1 MELMNTRQKEIL
13 YLLLSEPDKYS
24 LVQDFAD
31 RVNCSEKTI
40 RNDLKIIEDYLD
52 DYSDAHLT
60 RKPGLGV
67 YLDIEEHEKVRLC
80 NELHT
85 VKEEPKYQS
94 DEERILQIAYD
105 LLMNVQPVTAK
116 EFADQYFLN
125 RSTIKKDLN
134 KIEKWL
140 RRFSL
145 ALVSKQRIGLII
157 EGTEKNKRKAL
168 TRILDLINNPS
179 ITNQFIKKQFLYHE
193 VEFIASELK
202 VLQKRHSLYFTDD
215 TLESL
220 LLHTLMMIRRTKLK
234 QSISISKREITVLQ
248 KKKEYKW
255 TYEFLKRLEKFFVI
269 HFSEEEVVY
278 LTLHILGG
286 KVRYPKN
293 DASWDLDII
302 NEENSVLFK
311 ILCHLIYRVSELNA
325 LDFNKDQILK
335 NGLKIHLYTT
345 LNRINYDLSVSN
357 PMLNDIKKMYPHMFD
372 IVIDV
377 LGEINQLFDLFIPEE
392 EAAYLTLHF
401 QASIERL
408 DSNRQKQKNVIIVC
422 HMGIGMS
429 QLLRTKIE
437 RKFHQIYVMDC
448 ISKDDL
454 DDYLTKHQ
462 DVELVISTTSISGV
476 KIPHLIVSPLLEYT
490 EEKKLEDFIKQFDEP
505 VRQEKTAFSMLD
517 YTTPFLVSL
526 QDDVEHRYMIIEKLA
541 KVLYEKGYVEKEYAV
556 HAIMR
561 EKMSATTIGAGIA
574 IPHANSKFIKQS
586 AIAIATLKEPL
597 DWGTEKV
604 TLVFMLAVKNEEQKM
619 TKQLFQELSFISEQP
634 SFIQKLTT
642 ETNVMKFLSYLHY

>member
-1 MELMNTRQKEIL
+1 MNTRQKEIL

>member
-1 MELMNTRQKEIL
+1 MNTRQKEIL

-52 DYSDAHLT
+52 DCSDAHLT

-193 VEFIASELK
+193 IEFIASELK

-255 TYEFLKRLEKFFVI
+255 TYEFLKKLEKFFVI

-311 ILCHLIYRVSELNA
+311 IICHLIYRVSELNA
-325 LDFNKDQILK
+325 LDFDKDQILK

-345 LNRINYDLSVSN
+345 LNRINYDLPVSN

-429 QLLRTKIE
+429 QLLRTRIE

-574 IPHANSKFIKQS
+574 IPHANSKFVKQS
-586 AIAIATLKEPL
+586 AVAIATLKEPL
-597 DWGTEKV
+597 NWGTEKV

>member
-1 MELMNTRQKEIL
+1 MNTRQKEIL

-40 RNDLKIIEDYLD
+40 RNDLKIIENYLD
-52 DYSDAHLT
+52 DYSNAHLT

-85 VKEEPKYQS
+85 IKEDPKYQS
-94 DEERILQIAYD
+94 DEERVLQIAYD
-105 LLMNVQPVTAK
+105 LLMKVKPVTAK

-140 RRFSL
+140 KRFSL

-179 ITNQFIKKQFLYHE
+179 IANQFIKKQFLYHE
-193 VEFIASELK
+193 VEFIISELK

-234 QSISISKREITVLQ
+234 QSISISKKEITLLQ

-286 KVRYPKN
+286 KVRYPKS
-293 DASWDLDII
+293 DASWELDII

-372 IVIDV
+372 IIIDV

-408 DSNRQKQKNVIIVC
+408 DSDRQKQKNAIIVC

-462 DVELVISTTSISGV
+462 DVELVISTTSISRV

-505 VRQEKTAFSMLD
+505 VRQERTAFSMLD

-526 QDDVEHRYMIIEKLA
+526 QDDVEHHYMIIEKLA

-556 HAIMR
+556 HAIIR
-561 EKMSATTIGAGIA
+561 EKMSATAIGSGIA

>member
-1 MELMNTRQKEIL
+1 MNTRQKEIL

-52 DYSDAHLT
+52 DCSDAHLT

-193 VEFIASELK
+193 IEFIASELK

-311 ILCHLIYRVSELNA
+311 IICHLIYRVSELNA
-325 LDFNKDQILK
+325 LDFDKDQILK

-345 LNRINYDLSVSN
+345 LNRINYDLPVSN

-429 QLLRTKIE
+429 QLLRTRIE

-490 EEKKLEDFIKQFDEP
+490 EEKKLEEFIKQFDEP

-526 QDDVEHRYMIIEKLA
+526 QDHVEHRYMIIEKLA

-574 IPHANSKFIKQS
+574 IPHANSKFVKQS
-586 AIAIATLKEPL
+586 AVAIATLKEPL
-597 DWGTEKV
+597 NWGTEKV

-642 ETNVMKFLSYLHY
+642 ETNIMKFLSYLHY

>member
-1 MELMNTRQKEIL
+1 MNTRQKEIL

-52 DYSDAHLT
+52 DCSDAHLT

-311 ILCHLIYRVSELNA
+311 IICHLIYRVSELNA
-325 LDFNKDQILK
+325 LDFDKDQILK

-345 LNRINYDLSVSN
+345 LNRINYDLPVSN

-429 QLLRTKIE
+429 QLLRTRIE

-574 IPHANSKFIKQS
+574 IPHANSKFVKQS
-586 AIAIATLKEPL
+586 AVAIATLKEPL
-597 DWGTEKV
+597 NWGTEKV

-642 ETNVMKFLSYLHY
+642 ETNIMKFLSYLHY

>member
-1 MELMNTRQKEIL
+1 MNTRQKEIL

-462 DVELVISTTSISGV
+462 DVELVISTTSISGL

-490 EEKKLEDFIKQFDEP
+490 EEKKLEVFIKQFDEP

>member
-1 MELMNTRQKEIL
+1 MNTRQKEIL

-52 DYSDAHLT
+52 NYSNAHLT

-255 TYEFLKRLEKFFVI
+255 TYEFLERLEKFFVI

-293 DASWDLDII
+293 DAPWDLDII

-311 ILCHLIYRVSELNA
+311 ILCHLICRVSELNA

-429 QLLRTKIE
+429 QLLRTRIE

-642 ETNVMKFLSYLHY
+642 ETNVIKFLSYLHY

>member
-1 MELMNTRQKEIL
+1 
-13 YLLLSEPDKYS
+13 
-24 LVQDFAD
+24 
-31 RVNCSEKTI
+31 
-40 RNDLKIIEDYLD
+40 
-52 DYSDAHLT
+52 
-60 RKPGLGV
+60 
-67 YLDIEEHEKVRLC
+67 
-80 NELHT
+80 
-85 VKEEPKYQS
+85 
-94 DEERILQIAYD
+94 
-105 LLMNVQPVTAK
+105 
-116 EFADQYFLN
+116 
-125 RSTIKKDLN
+125 
-134 KIEKWL
+134 
-140 RRFSL
+140 
-145 ALVSKQRIGLII
+145 
-157 EGTEKNKRKAL
+157 
-168 TRILDLINNPS
+168 
-179 ITNQFIKKQFLYHE
+179 
-193 VEFIASELK
+193 
-202 VLQKRHSLYFTDD
+202 
-215 TLESL
+215 
-220 LLHTLMMIRRTKLK
+220 
-234 QSISISKREITVLQ
+234 
-248 KKKEYKW
+248 
-255 TYEFLKRLEKFFVI
+255 
-269 HFSEEEVVY
+269 

-293 DASWDLDII
+293 DAPWDLDII
-302 NEENSVLFK
+302 NEENSALFK
-311 ILCHLIYRVSELNA
+311 IICHLIYRVSELNA

-335 NGLKIHLYTT
+335 KGLKIHLYTT
-345 LNRINYDLSVSN
+345 LNRISYDLSVSN

-408 DSNRQKQKNVIIVC
+408 DINRKKQKNIIIVC

-476 KIPHLIVSPLLEYT
+476 KVPHLIVSPLLEYT

>member
-1 MELMNTRQKEIL
+1 MNTRQKEIL

-140 RRFSL
+140 RRFGL

>member
-1 MELMNTRQKEIL
+1 MNTRQKEIL

-52 DYSDAHLT
+52 DCSDAHLT

-193 VEFIASELK
+193 IEFIASELK

-311 ILCHLIYRVSELNA
+311 IICHLIYRVSELNA
-325 LDFNKDQILK
+325 LDFDKDQILK

-345 LNRINYDLSVSN
+345 LNRINYDLPVSN

-429 QLLRTKIE
+429 QLLRTRIE

-526 QDDVEHRYMIIEKLA
+526 QDHVEHRYMIIEKLA

-574 IPHANSKFIKQS
+574 IPHANSKFVKQS
-586 AIAIATLKEPL
+586 AVAIATLKEPL
-597 DWGTEKV
+597 NWGTEKV

-642 ETNVMKFLSYLHY
+642 ETNIMKFLSYLHY

>member
-1 MELMNTRQKEIL
+1 MNTRQKEIL

-255 TYEFLKRLEKFFVI
+255 TYEFLKKLEKFFVI

-462 DVELVISTTSISGV
+462 DVELVISTTSISGL

>member
-1 MELMNTRQKEIL
+1 MNTRQKEIL

-40 RNDLKIIEDYLD
+40 RNDLKIIEDYLN

-248 KKKEYKW
+248 KKKEYNW
-255 TYEFLKRLEKFFVI
+255 TYEFLERLEKFFVI

-286 KVRYPKN
+286 KVRYQKN

-302 NEENSVLFK
+302 SEENSVLFK

-454 DDYLTKHQ
+454 EDYLTKHQ

>member
-1 MELMNTRQKEIL
+1 MNTRQKEIL

-462 DVELVISTTSISGV
+462 DVELVISTTSISGL

>member
-1 MELMNTRQKEIL
+1 MNTRQKEIL

-255 TYEFLKRLEKFFVI
+255 TYEFLKKLEKFFVI

-302 NEENSVLFK
+302 DEENSVLFK

>member
-1 MELMNTRQKEIL
+1 MNTRQKEIL

-52 DYSDAHLT
+52 DCSDAHLT

-193 VEFIASELK
+193 IEFIASELK

-311 ILCHLIYRVSELNA
+311 IICHLIYRVSELNA
-325 LDFNKDQILK
+325 LDFDKDQILK

-345 LNRINYDLSVSN
+345 LNRINYDLPVSN

-429 QLLRTKIE
+429 QLLRTRIE

-526 QDDVEHRYMIIEKLA
+526 QDHVEHRYMIIEKLA

-574 IPHANSKFIKQS
+574 IPHANSKFVKQS
-586 AIAIATLKEPL
+586 AVAIATLKEPL

-642 ETNVMKFLSYLHY
+642 ETNIMKFLSYLHY

>member
-1 MELMNTRQKEIL
+1 MNTRQKEIL

-52 DYSDAHLT
+52 DCSDAHLT

-311 ILCHLIYRVSELNA
+311 IICHLIYRVSELNA
-325 LDFNKDQILK
+325 LDFDKDQILK

-345 LNRINYDLSVSN
+345 LNRINYDLPVSN

-429 QLLRTKIE
+429 QLLRTRIE

-561 EKMSATTIGAGIA
+561 EKMSATTLGAGIA

-642 ETNVMKFLSYLHY
+642 ETNIMKFLSYLHY

>member
-52 DYSDAHLT
+52 NYSNAHLT

-255 TYEFLKRLEKFFVI
+255 TYEFLERLEKFFVI

-293 DASWDLDII
+293 DAPWDLDII

-311 ILCHLIYRVSELNA
+311 ILCHLICRVSELNA

-490 EEKKLEDFIKQFDEP
+490 EEKKLEDFIKQFNEP

-642 ETNVMKFLSYLHY
+642 ETNVIKFLSYLHY

>member
-1 MELMNTRQKEIL
+1 MNTRQKEIL

-31 RVNCSEKTI
+31 RLNCSEKTI

-255 TYEFLKRLEKFFVI
+255 TYEFLERLEKFFVI
-269 HFSEEEVVY
+269 HFSEEEIVY

-311 ILCHLIYRVSELNA
+311 ILSHLIYRVSELNA

-408 DSNRQKQKNVIIVC
+408 DSNRQKQKNAIIVC

-526 QDDVEHRYMIIEKLA
+526 HDDVEHRYMIIEKLA

-561 EKMSATTIGAGIA
+561 EKMSATTIGSGIA

>member
-1 MELMNTRQKEIL
+1 MNTRQKEIL

-52 DYSDAHLT
+52 DCSDAHLT

-193 VEFIASELK
+193 IEFIASELK

-311 ILCHLIYRVSELNA
+311 IICHLIYRVSELNA
-325 LDFNKDQILK
+325 LDFDKDQILK

-345 LNRINYDLSVSN
+345 LNRINYDLPVSN

-429 QLLRTKIE
+429 QLLRTRIE

-574 IPHANSKFIKQS
+574 IPHANSKFVKQS
-586 AIAIATLKEPL
+586 AVAIATLKEPL
-597 DWGTEKV
+597 NWGTEKV

-642 ETNVMKFLSYLHY
+642 ETNIMKFLSYLHY

>member
-1 MELMNTRQKEIL
+1 MNTRQKEIL

-255 TYEFLKRLEKFFVI
+255 TYEFLERLEKFFII

-293 DASWDLDII
+293 AASWDLDII
-302 NEENSVLFK
+302 DEENSVLFK
-311 ILCHLIYRVSELNA
+311 ILFHLIYRVSELNA

-454 DDYLTKHQ
+454 DDYLTKHK

>member
-255 TYEFLKRLEKFFVI
+255 TYEFLERLEKFFVI

-437 RKFHQIYVMDC
+437 RKFHQIYVVDC

>member
-462 DVELVISTTSISGV
+462 DVELVISTTSISGL

>member
-1 MELMNTRQKEIL
+1 MNTRQKEIL

-255 TYEFLKRLEKFFVI
+255 TYEFLERLEKFFVI

-526 QDDVEHRYMIIEKLA
+526 QDHVEHRYMIIEKLA
-541 KVLYEKGYVEKEYAV
+541 KVLYEKGYVEKEHAV

>member
-1 MELMNTRQKEIL
+1 MNTRQKEIL

-255 TYEFLKRLEKFFVI
+255 TYEFLERLEKFFVI

>member
-1 MELMNTRQKEIL
+1 MNTRQKEIL

-52 DYSDAHLT
+52 YYSNAHLT

-80 NELHT
+80 NELRT
-85 VKEEPKYQS
+85 VKDEPKYQS

-105 LLMNVQPVTAK
+105 LLMNVKPVTAK
-116 EFADQYFLN
+116 EFASQYFLN
-125 RSTIKKDLN
+125 RATIKKDLN

-140 RRFSL
+140 KRFSL
-145 ALVSKQRIGLII
+145 ALVSKQRIGLMI

-168 TRILDLINNPS
+168 TRISDLINNPS

-202 VLQKRHSLYFTDD
+202 VLQRRNSLYFTDD

-234 QSISISKREITVLQ
+234 QPISLSKREITLVQ
-248 KKKEYKW
+248 EKKEYKW
-255 TYEFLKRLEKFFVI
+255 TYEFLKRLEQFFVI

-286 KVRYPKN
+286 KVRYQKN
-293 DASWDLDII
+293 DTSWKLDII
-302 NEENSVLFK
+302 SEENSVLFK
-311 ILCHLIYRVSELNA
+311 ILCHLIHRVSKLNA
-325 LDFNKDQILK
+325 LDFNEDQILK

-377 LGEINQLFDLFIPEE
+377 LGEINHLFDLFIPEE

-408 DSNRQKQKNVIIVC
+408 NSNRQKQKNVIIVC

-454 DDYLTKHQ
+454 EDYLTKHQ
-462 DVELVISTTSISGV
+462 DVELVISTTSLSKL
-476 KIPHLIVSPLLEYT
+476 KIPCLIVSPLLEST
-490 EEKKLEDFIKQFDEP
+490 EEKKLEDFIKQLDEP
-505 VRQEKTAFSMLD
+505 VCREQIEFSMLN
-517 YTTPFLVSL
+517 YTTPFLVFL
-526 QDDVEHRYMIIEKLA
+526 QEDVEHRYKVIEKLA
-541 KVLYEKGYVEKEYAV
+541 KVLYEKGYVEEEYAV

-619 TKQLFQELSFISEQP
+619 TKKLFQELSFISEQP

>member
-1 MELMNTRQKEIL
+1 MNTRQKEIL

-52 DYSDAHLT
+52 YYSNAHLT

-80 NELHT
+80 NELRT
-85 VKEEPKYQS
+85 VKDEPKYQS

-105 LLMNVQPVTAK
+105 LLMNVKPVTAK
-116 EFADQYFLN
+116 EFASQYFLN
-125 RSTIKKDLN
+125 RATIKKDLN

-140 RRFSL
+140 KRFSL
-145 ALVSKQRIGLII
+145 ALVSKQRIGLMI

-168 TRILDLINNPS
+168 TRISDLINNPS

-202 VLQKRHSLYFTDD
+202 VLQRRNSLYFTDD

-234 QSISISKREITVLQ
+234 QPISLSKREITLVQ
-248 KKKEYKW
+248 EKKEYKW
-255 TYEFLKRLEKFFVI
+255 TYEFLKRLEQFFVI

-286 KVRYPKN
+286 KVRYQKN
-293 DASWDLDII
+293 DTSWKLDII
-302 NEENSVLFK
+302 SEENSVLFK
-311 ILCHLIYRVSELNA
+311 ILCHLIHRVSKLNA
-325 LDFNKDQILK
+325 LDFNEDQILK

-377 LGEINQLFDLFIPEE
+377 LGEINHLFDLFIPEE

-408 DSNRQKQKNVIIVC
+408 NSNRQKQKNVIIVC

-454 DDYLTKHQ
+454 EDYLTKHQ
-462 DVELVISTTSISGV
+462 DVELVISTTSLSKL
-476 KIPHLIVSPLLEYT
+476 KIPCLIVSPLLEST
-490 EEKKLEDFIKQFDEP
+490 EEKKLEDFIKQLDEP
-505 VRQEKTAFSMLD
+505 VCREQIEFSMLN
-517 YTTPFLVSL
+517 YTTPFLVFL
-526 QDDVEHRYMIIEKLA
+526 QEDVEHRYKVIEKLA
-541 KVLYEKGYVEKEYAV
+541 NVLYEKGYVEEEYAV

-619 TKQLFQELSFISEQP
+619 TKKLFQELSFISEQP

>member
-1 MELMNTRQKEIL
+1 MNTRQKEIL

-52 DYSDAHLT
+52 DCSDAHLT

-193 VEFIASELK
+193 IEFIASELK

-255 TYEFLKRLEKFFVI
+255 TYEFLKRLAKFFVI

-311 ILCHLIYRVSELNA
+311 IICHLIYRVSELNA
-325 LDFNKDQILK
+325 LDFDKDQILK

-372 IVIDV
+372 IIIDV

-408 DSNRQKQKNVIIVC
+408 DSNRQKQKNVSIVC
-422 HMGIGMS
+422 HRGIGMS
-429 QLLRTKIE
+429 QLLRTRIE

>member
-1 MELMNTRQKEIL
+1 MNTRQKEIL

-52 DYSDAHLT
+52 DCSDAHLT

-311 ILCHLIYRVSELNA
+311 IICHLIYRVSELNA
-325 LDFNKDQILK
+325 LDFDKDQILK

-345 LNRINYDLSVSN
+345 LNRINYDLPVSN

-429 QLLRTKIE
+429 QLLRTRIE

-526 QDDVEHRYMIIEKLA
+526 QDHVEHRYMIIEKLA

-597 DWGTEKV
+597 NWGTEKV

-642 ETNVMKFLSYLHY
+642 ETNIMKFLSYLHY

>member
-1 MELMNTRQKEIL
+1 MNTRQKEIL

-52 DYSDAHLT
+52 DCSDAHLT

-67 YLDIEEHEKVRLC
+67 YLNIEEHEKVRLC

-193 VEFIASELK
+193 IEFIASELK

-311 ILCHLIYRVSELNA
+311 IICHLIYRVSELNA
-325 LDFNKDQILK
+325 LDFDKDQILK

-345 LNRINYDLSVSN
+345 LNRINYDLPVSN

-429 QLLRTKIE
+429 QLLRTRIE

-526 QDDVEHRYMIIEKLA
+526 QDHVEHRYMIIEKLA

-574 IPHANSKFIKQS
+574 IPHANSKFVKQS
-586 AIAIATLKEPL
+586 AVAIATLKEPL
-597 DWGTEKV
+597 NWGTEKV

-642 ETNVMKFLSYLHY
+642 ETNIMKFLSYLHY

>member
-1 MELMNTRQKEIL
+1 MNTRQKEIL

-40 RNDLKIIEDYLD
+40 RNDLKIIEDYLN

-116 EFADQYFLN
+116 EFANQYFLN
-125 RSTIKKDLN
+125 RSIIKKDLN

-255 TYEFLKRLEKFFVI
+255 TYEFLERLEKFFVI

-286 KVRYPKN
+286 KVRYQKN

-302 NEENSVLFK
+302 SEENSVLFK

>member
-140 RRFSL
+140 RRFGL